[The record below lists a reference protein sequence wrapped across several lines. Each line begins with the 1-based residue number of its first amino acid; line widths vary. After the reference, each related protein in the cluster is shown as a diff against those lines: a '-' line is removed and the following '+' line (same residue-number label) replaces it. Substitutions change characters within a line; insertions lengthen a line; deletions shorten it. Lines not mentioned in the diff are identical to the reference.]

1 MIKYRRAG
9 SLESFFAWAG
19 GQGAFGIVCRVGL
32 HGTIDQDLLIRSIET
47 AVQRDPFLSATLK
60 HPETWLTAIAL
71 GSNAPQI
78 SLLARKSPHHWQ
90 EVVELELNRGPQE
103 TQAAGLRPNVH
114 AIIMHGT
121 HHHDLIL
128 CVDHALC
135 DGRSLIG
142 FIHAIVSIYNQH
154 GQNTHRSS
162 AENGKSLTPPLES
175 LVPLRPR
182 ADSFLRL
189 LSKKTVIRA
198 SKGPANSWS
207 LLKCEDATDQNR
219 IVFDTLSVEE
229 TAVITA
235 NARAMGLTLTEL
247 LAVRLAEL
255 RQALGAGT
263 AAFELQLN
271 VDLRQALGFENLFQS
286 GVYSFWDNL
295 SLQVDDEPLPMV
307 RHWMRNLKGD
317 AGTQACLPPLGFR
330 WIAVPLLTLCDRLIG
345 PIATSDL
352 SLSNLGKLTFPD
364 SCAGIKINA
373 LHFAASQRRF
383 GSLLQITAAT
393 VENCLCLACVTRN
406 GVSDMNGSF
415 VLSELMERLMQ
426 QPQCADSAL
435 VGEPS
440 H

>member
-32 HGTIDQDLLIRSIET
+32 QGTIDQDLLIRSIET
-47 AVQRDPFLSATLK
+47 AVQHDPFLSATLK

-71 GSNAPQI
+71 GSKAPRI
-78 SLLARKSPHHWQ
+78 SLLPRKSPHHWQ
-90 EVVELELNRGPQE
+90 EVFEFELNRDPQE
-103 TQAAGLRPNVH
+103 AQASGLRPNVS

-142 FIHAIVSIYNQH
+142 FIHAIVSIYNQR
-154 GQNTHRSS
+154 GQNTHSS
-162 AENGKSLTPPLES
+162 SVENGKSLTPPLES

-198 SKGPANSWS
+198 PKGPANRLS
-207 LLKCEDATDQNR
+207 LLQYGDVTDQNR

-247 LAVRLAEL
+247 LAVRLTEL
-255 RQALGAGT
+255 RQAIGMGT
-263 AAFELQLN
+263 HSFELQLN
-271 VDLRQALGFENLFQS
+271 VDLRQALGFKDPCQS

-295 SLQVDDEPLPMV
+295 SLQGDDEPLPIV

-317 AGTQACLPPLGFR
+317 AATQACLPPLGFR
-330 WIAVPLLTLCDRLIG
+330 WMAVPLLTLCDRLMG
-345 PIATSDL
+345 PIATSHL
-352 SLSNLGKLTFPD
+352 SLSNLGKLMFPD
-364 SCAGIKINA
+364 NCAGIKIND

-406 GVSDMNGSF
+406 GVSDLNGSF
-415 VLSELMERLMQ
+415 VLSKLIESLMQ
-426 QPQCADSAL
+426 QPHFAGSSL
-435 VGEPS
+435 VRETS
-440 H
+440 L